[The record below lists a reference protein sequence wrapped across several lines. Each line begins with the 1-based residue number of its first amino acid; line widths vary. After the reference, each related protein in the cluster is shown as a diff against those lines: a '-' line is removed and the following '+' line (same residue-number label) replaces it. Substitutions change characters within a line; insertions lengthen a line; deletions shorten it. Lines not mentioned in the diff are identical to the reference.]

1 MALLQLGL
9 ITMISHSLQ
18 VSGLDSAG
26 TTTRFNSKTICQITV
41 GLIISSPSPQFITV
55 QYDRGWTRIL
65 LAKFVWGF
73 VGFFWLSA
81 CIFTMKNQRV
91 LLVPAFPLKGL
102 FLRPEK
108 HFVVFRRN
116 TWTM

>member
-41 GLIISSPSPQFITV
+41 GLLPLLPPQFVTV
-55 QYDRGWTRIL
+55 QYDRGWTRML
-65 LAKFVWGF
+65 LAKFIWGF
-73 VGFFWLSA
+73 VGFFGSVP
-81 CIFTMKNQRV
+81 IFSQRKIRAA
-91 LLVPAFPLKGL
+91 LVPALPLKGL
-102 FLRPEK
+102 LLRPEK

-116 TWTM
+116 TWIA